1 VSMLYTGHHP
11 AECLRFGVACGAEST
26 QRLGAGLVDPREVE
40 RVLDEIDVQRLEAP
54 AEVS

>member
-1 VSMLYTGHHP
+1 MRYTGHHP